1 MNQAE
6 YVMMK
11 QFSFTSVTYTVYIT
25 ISKSCLFHHIPNDL
39 LSLTSGVEK
48 KNDDFRRYFHRRI
61 NKWDTCK
68 SLLMI
73 EKREEELEPWKRTAR
88 QYTKRDTRFW
98 HEGGKQESARKF
110 PRLTESTEDHNQQ
123 TSTQTPPVQYNERE
137 LKSMKVPQLCN
148 ILEVELG
155 LSVDRGK
162 RKQEL
167 IEMICQ
173 FHARSQ

>member
-1 MNQAE
+1 MISQLGQSD
-6 YVMMK
+6 Y
-11 QFSFTSVTYTVYIT
+11 FYSIT
-25 ISKSCLFHHIPNDL
+25 IWQEENMGKPKSAHKTTHTDNLVKAVRAMGISFQIWTKKDSKEKDWT
-39 LSLTSGVEK
+39 SLMGNEK
-48 KNDDFRRYFHRRI
+48 K
-61 NKWDTCK
+61 K
-68 SLLMI
+68 LL
-73 EKREEELEPWKRTAR
+73 KDLPAK
-88 QYTKRDTRFW
+88 F

-110 PRLTESTEDHNQQ
+110 PRLTESREDHNQQ

-155 LSVDRGK
+155 LSVGRGK